1 MKFSLADV
9 AGKTEKL
16 FVKAEDVLS
25 LAQENAELNIEDFD
39 SITNEVDR
47 MLKVVFI
54 GQYSAGKST
63 IVKMLTGNQDIII
76 DADITTGKCTYY
88 DWNGMQIADTPGIQ
102 TGYRKDHDLITYK
115 AISQADLLIFVITNE
130 GFDPVIL
137 ENFKKI
143 AYDLEDNSDG
153 RNRGLGKI
161 NEMILVVNKMVRMG
175 NTKENQDIIRKD
187 IIECLPS
194 TEVSEL
200 NICFLDAESYID
212 SVDEDDPE
220 IKEELLARSGYNSFV
235 KQLNQFA
242 EEKGLA
248 GKLIN
253 PLQQLEAILQDSISQ
268 LKGTTGNPYADA
280 ADGVLRR
287 TINELHRNCKRGERV
302 LKEIILKYAM
312 EIRSLGRELAEALGT
327 DSMEFDDNTIRLRLT
342 SIRNQC
348 QEEIE
353 EKIKEISEDIQVS
366 LNDSVNDDF
375 AKKVN
380 SSIPQN
386 DGSMGAERAK
396 AIFSH
401 LNDFGTKVLS
411 KIDKEMIL
419 DIGHFFGK
427 KFKPW
432 EAVKYFKCLQKL
444 NKAIPLI
451 GEVIDFV
458 TEVRDQQKAEEA
470 RQELLNA
477 RREIVATFNDMA
489 NQFENDGLH
498 LIQETFSKQ
507 MHEVIDEQET
517 IASTLDVL
525 KKNKSEYVEEM
536 NSIIKDC
543 RRLTAEIRK
552 MTFK

>member
-268 LKGTTGNPYADA
+268 LKGTTGDPYADA

>member
-76 DADITTGKCTYY
+76 DADITTGECTYY

-175 NTKENQDIIRKD
+175 NTKENQDIIRND
-187 IIECLPS
+187 IIECLPTS
-194 TEVSEL
+194 EVSEL
-200 NICFLDAESYID
+200 KICFLDAESYLD
-212 SVDEDDPE
+212 SIDEDDTE

-287 TINELHRNCKRGERV
+287 TINELHRNCKRGECI

-327 DSMEFDDNTIRLRLT
+327 DSMEFDDNSIRLRLT

-366 LNDSVNDDF
+366 LNDSINDDF

-386 DGSMGAERAK
+386 DRSTGAEQAK

-444 NKAIPLI
+444 NNAIPLI

-489 NQFENDGLH
+489 NQFENDGLY
-498 LIQETFSKQ
+498 LIQDTFSKQ
-507 MHEVIDEQET
+507 MHEVIDEQEE
-517 IASTLDVL
+517 IANSLDVL
-525 KKNKSEYVEEM
+525 KKKKSEYVTEM

-552 MTFK
+552 MAFK